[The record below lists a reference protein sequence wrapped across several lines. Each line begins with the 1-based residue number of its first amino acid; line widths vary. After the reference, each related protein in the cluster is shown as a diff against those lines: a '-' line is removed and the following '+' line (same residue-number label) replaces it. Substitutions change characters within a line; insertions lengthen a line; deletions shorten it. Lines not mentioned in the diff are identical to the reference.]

1 MRTLVSQRLFLENEV
16 ARLAQSVTENHPSL
30 KKARARLA
38 ATESQIDAHRD
49 AWFKSHG
56 SLPAAGNALAAGSVS
71 KEQLPVI
78 KKVYATQKEYLE
90 KLLQRNREVSTAR
103 TQVDALQ
110 GDIKKRQEEYDNFEH
125 RLRAINIE
133 NPSPGDSDNAGRIQ
147 VISKGEEPTR
157 PSSDPRI
164 RLGALG
170 LAMGG
175 GLPIGFFLLVGLLD
189 RRYRYSDDASAPGQV
204 SLLGILPYLPE
215 NMADPEQAAIAAHCV
230 HQIRTLLQIGG
241 AHQDRKVFT
250 VTSPTSG
257 DGKTS
262 LSLSL
267 GLSFAASGSR
277 TLLVDFDL
285 IGGGLSSAMQARTD
299 HGVLDAILKGE
310 LNGHVRASAFPRL
323 SILPIGEDEAQE
335 VSRLSPSL
343 VRRFLDRAR
352 EEYDIVVIDTGP
364 ILGSLEASLVSAESD
379 GVILALGR
387 GQQRH
392 QVERAVNHLS
402 SVGAKLVGV
411 VFNRAQPG
419 DFRRA
424 VSSASVRSVP
434 VNMNGHGQAS
444 MPALGPMARTVASHI
459 RAEEVEGDDL

>member
-1 MRTLVSQRLFLENEV
+1 MRKLVDYRLKVQSEVDSLSLTL
-16 ARLAQSVTENHPSL
+16 TEKHPNL
-30 KKARARLA
+30 RRAKSNLA
-38 ATESQIDAHRD
+38 AVEARVKAHAE
-49 AWFKSHG
+49 AWLKTHG
-56 SLPAAGNALAAGSVS
+56 GLPMLGGLAGAGGISP
-71 KEQLPVI
+71 EQLPVV
-78 KKVYATQKEYLE
+78 KQSLANYQEALKA
-90 KLLQRNREVSTAR
+90 LQERNRELSMAR
-103 TQVDALQ
+103 TKVDELQ
-110 GDIKKRQEEYDNFEH
+110 ADIKKRTEEYDTFER
-125 RLRAINIE
+125 RLNAIRIE
-133 NPSPGDSDNAGRIQ
+133 NPTGDSGNAGRIQ

-157 PSSDPRI
+157 PYSDPRFK
-164 RLGALG
+164 LGALG
-170 LAMGG
+170 FALGG
-175 GLPIGFFLLVGLLD
+175 GIPIGLVLLVGLLD
-189 RRYRYSDDASAPGQV
+189 RRYRYSDDASTPGQV

-241 AHQDRKVFT
+241 AHNDRKVFT

-285 IGGGLSSAMQARTD
+285 VGGGLSSAMQARTD
-299 HGVLDAILKGE
+299 RGVLDAILKGE
-310 LNGHVRASAFPRL
+310 LNGHIVSTAFPRL
-323 SILPIGEDEAQE
+323 SILPTGEDEAQE

-343 VRRFLDRAR
+343 VRKFLDQAR
-352 EEYDIVVIDTGP
+352 EQYDVVVIDTGP
-364 ILGSLEASLVSAESD
+364 ILGSLEASLVSSESD

-392 QVERAVNHLS
+392 QVERAVNHLA

-434 VNMNGHGQAS
+434 VNMNGNGRAS

-459 RAEEVEGDDL
+459 HSGESEGNDL